1 MDASHRGRYSDFD
14 ARAGGGG
21 GKSNLTIEP
30 SGSDGHR
37 GFAAESRGSGGSGG
51 KRSLTGSRSIYS
63 LDVDLLCTIFSLLDH
78 FDLVRCSVVCK
89 AWYHVVYTSSLMR
102 DLYEK
107 RNSCIKLTAKS
118 LPLEISTK
126 LYLGELAMEEHK
138 LSFRRASAKVDQWN
152 GHHTRV
158 NICRMKRGVVLS
170 GVGDKVLSSSEEVW
184 LGFGNFLLI
193 FFVLLT
199 VLRLWSAKSCK
210 YMDEYI
216 IPETDKLVD
225 YEFDENKIVGLTNS
239 KLCIWRRHGQRG
251 IFQSHEG
258 VFTRGLC
265 MSIPSVTIASSSPS
279 AFAVPRDKSW
289 MLNFGASAH
298 ITSNKS
304 IFSSSFVPSS
314 LFLVRL
320 ANDTYS
326 SITGRGIVGPTA
338 NITLDIILFAPKFSV
353 YTRRARLEPDS
364 CSSPHIPADPNAL
377 RPFDIDLRLFV
388 KVLTVVMHTTNTRC
402 LTSTCNGTCLVPLSS
417 YIDPEAVIGCEDG
430 RVRVFDMYSGKCS
443 RIFRVHSGPVTCL
456 ALTDDQLIIG
466 GSTFGNIAVVDLT
479 SGERLAFARSNYCP
493 TGDLPANVKSSQI
506 ISIFPPSDAGLKT
519 LSYNMNSHLLFAGST
534 SGYAHCW
541 DIRTMRSVWETRVSP
556 NVIYTVHHLSI
567 DTSTLAVGGLDG
579 VLRILDQRTGEI
591 LSSLVMDD
599 AAISI
604 KSANDNQK
612 VSEKKARSL
621 PQNACLYNVPRSL
634 RPPIT
639 CLSVG
644 MKKIVTTHN
653 EKFIRIWRFQD
664 NI

>member
-170 GVGDKVLSSSEEVW
+170 GVGDKVLSSSEVMS
-184 LGFGNFLLI
+184 LHGFILL
-193 FFVLLT
+193 FDH

-265 MSIPSVTIASSSPS
+265 M
-279 AFAVPRDKSW
+279 
-289 MLNFGASAH
+289 
-298 ITSNKS
+298 
-304 IFSSSFVPSS
+304 
-314 LFLVRL
+314 
-320 ANDTYS
+320 
-326 SITGRGIVGPTA
+326 
-338 NITLDIILFAPKFSV
+338 
-353 YTRRARLEPDS
+353 
-364 CSSPHIPADPNAL
+364 
-377 RPFDIDLRLFV
+377 
-388 KVLTVVMHTTNTRC
+388 
-402 LTSTCNGTCLVPLSS
+402 S

-493 TGDLPANVKSSQI
+493 T
-506 ISIFPPSDAGLKT
+506 GLKT

>member
-170 GVGDKVLSSSEEVW
+170 GVGDK
-184 LGFGNFLLI
+184 
-193 FFVLLT
+193 
-199 VLRLWSAKSCK
+199 
-210 YMDEYI
+210 
-216 IPETDKLVD
+216 
-225 YEFDENKIVGLTNS
+225 IVGLTNS

-265 MSIPSVTIASSSPS
+265 M
-279 AFAVPRDKSW
+279 
-289 MLNFGASAH
+289 
-298 ITSNKS
+298 
-304 IFSSSFVPSS
+304 
-314 LFLVRL
+314 
-320 ANDTYS
+320 
-326 SITGRGIVGPTA
+326 
-338 NITLDIILFAPKFSV
+338 
-353 YTRRARLEPDS
+353 
-364 CSSPHIPADPNAL
+364 
-377 RPFDIDLRLFV
+377 
-388 KVLTVVMHTTNTRC
+388 
-402 LTSTCNGTCLVPLSS
+402 S

-493 TGDLPANVKSSQI
+493 T
-506 ISIFPPSDAGLKT
+506 GLKT

>member
-21 GKSNLTIEP
+21 GGSKSSLTIEP

-51 KRSLTGSRSIYS
+51 KRSLTGSLSIYS

-126 LYLGELAMEEHK
+126 FYLGELAMEEHK

-170 GVGDKVLSSSEEVW
+170 GVGDK
-184 LGFGNFLLI
+184 
-193 FFVLLT
+193 
-199 VLRLWSAKSCK
+199 
-210 YMDEYI
+210 
-216 IPETDKLVD
+216 
-225 YEFDENKIVGLTNS
+225 IVGLTNS

-265 MSIPSVTIASSSPS
+265 M
-279 AFAVPRDKSW
+279 
-289 MLNFGASAH
+289 
-298 ITSNKS
+298 
-304 IFSSSFVPSS
+304 
-314 LFLVRL
+314 
-320 ANDTYS
+320 
-326 SITGRGIVGPTA
+326 
-338 NITLDIILFAPKFSV
+338 
-353 YTRRARLEPDS
+353 
-364 CSSPHIPADPNAL
+364 
-377 RPFDIDLRLFV
+377 
-388 KVLTVVMHTTNTRC
+388 
-402 LTSTCNGTCLVPLSS
+402 S

-479 SGERLAFARSNYCP
+479 SGERLGFARSNYCP
-493 TGDLPANVKSSQI
+493 TG
-506 ISIFPPSDAGLKT
+506 LKT
-519 LSYNMNSHLLFAGST
+519 LSYNTNSHLLFAGST

-556 NVIYTVHHLSI
+556 NVIYSVHHLSI

-604 KSANDNQK
+604 KSAHDNQK

>member
-1 MDASHRGRYSDFD
+1 MEASHRGRNSDFD
-14 ARAGGGG
+14 ARTGAGAGGGG
-21 GKSNLTIEP
+21 KGSSTTGP
-30 SGSDGHR
+30 SGSGGHR
-37 GFAAESRGSGGSGG
+37 HRGSGG
-51 KRSLTGSRSIYS
+51 KRSLIDSRSINS
-63 LDVDLLCTIFSLLDH
+63 LSTDLLCAVFSLLDH

-89 AWYHVVYTSSLMR
+89 AWYHLVYTSSLMR
-102 DLYEK
+102 DLYDK
-107 RNSCIKLTAKS
+107 RNSRSKLTAKS

-126 LYLGELAMEEHK
+126 FYLGELAMEEHK
-138 LSFRRASAKVDQWN
+138 LSFRRESAKVDQWN
-152 GHHTRV
+152 GHHARV

-170 GVGDKVLSSSEEVW
+170 GVGDKVL
-184 LGFGNFLLI
+184 
-193 FFVLLT
+193 
-199 VLRLWSAKSCK
+199 RLWSATSCK

-239 KLCIWRRHGQRG
+239 KVCIWKRHGQRG

-265 MSIPSVTIASSSPS
+265 
-279 AFAVPRDKSW
+279 
-289 MLNFGASAH
+289 L
-298 ITSNKS
+298 
-304 IFSSSFVPSS
+304 
-314 LFLVRL
+314 
-320 ANDTYS
+320 
-326 SITGRGIVGPTA
+326 
-338 NITLDIILFAPKFSV
+338 
-353 YTRRARLEPDS
+353 
-364 CSSPHIPADPNAL
+364 
-377 RPFDIDLRLFV
+377 
-388 KVLTVVMHTTNTRC
+388 
-402 LTSTCNGTCLVPLSS
+402 S

-430 RVRVFDMYSGKCS
+430 RVHVFDMYSGKCS

-456 ALTDDQLIIG
+456 ALTDDQLILG

-479 SGERLAFARSNYCP
+479 SGERLGFARSNFCP
-493 TGDLPANVKSSQI
+493 T
-506 ISIFPPSDAGLKT
+506 GLKT
-519 LSYNMNSHLLFAGST
+519 LSYNTNSYLLFAGST

-541 DIRTMRSVWETRVSP
+541 DLRTMRPVWETRISP
-556 NVIYTVHHLSI
+556 NVIYSVHHLSN

-579 VLRILDQRTGEI
+579 VLRILDQRTGDI
-591 LSSLVMDD
+591 LSSLVVDS

-621 PQNACLYNVPRSL
+621 PENACLYNVPRSL